1 MKDFIKEMN
10 IIDFLGIGVP
20 GCVLLLLL
28 TGDVSV
34 QGLWV
39 GIFGTTSNAL
49 VQAVFLIIG
58 GFIAGMLI
66 QEIGDF
72 IEKGLWSCR
81 NLDPKTYAAR
91 SVGVERIVKELDG
104 KDTETKPLGNDAA
117 KCFFGIL
124 GAVVVL
130 YGALALLVPA
140 ISVAC
145 MVQNSR
151 DIEQALKS
159 TGGELQL
166 PFVVAMCAAVI
177 CAACYAWG
185 IGDEAINLDLIR
197 YSNPYI
203 QTHLV
208 DRGNASRRTLYDGFR
223 FVMRNLVIVLAIVN
237 LVSLWQPIGLYQKL
251 AVRLCAD
258 PNALPENLRYL
269 AWLVCA
275 VVFVMLV
282 RWFHYAMLRYKYCFE
297 DFLLLQEIERQKEK
311 QAEVDKKQAVDKIRV
326 ELSGNMV
333 TRNR

>member
-72 IEKGLWSCR
+72 IEKGVWSCR

-91 SVGVERIVKELDG
+91 SVGVERIIKELDG
-104 KDTETKPLGNDAA
+104 KDTETKPLGYDPA

-124 GAVVVL
+124 GAVVVI

-140 ISVAC
+140 ISTAC
-145 MVQNSR
+145 KVQNNSEIDR
-151 DIEQALKS
+151 ALMS
-159 TGGELQL
+159 TGGELLL
-166 PFVVAMCAAVI
+166 PLGFALCGAGI
-177 CAACYAWG
+177 CALCYTWR
-185 IGDEAINLDLIR
+185 IGKEAEKLDKIR

-237 LVSLWQPIGLYQKL
+237 VISLWHPIGLYQKL
-251 AVRLCAD
+251 AVKLCTD
-258 PNALPENLRYL
+258 PNVLPENLRYL
-269 AWLVCA
+269 TWLVCA
-275 VVFVMLV
+275 VVLVMLI

-297 DFLLLQEIERQKEK
+297 DFLLIREEK
-311 QAEVDKKQAVDKIRV
+311 KK
-326 ELSGNMV
+326 
-333 TRNR
+333 T

>member
-20 GCVLLLLL
+20 GCTLLLLL

-34 QGLWV
+34 QGLWI

-49 VQAVFLIIG
+49 VQAVFLIVG

-91 SVGVERIVKELDG
+91 SVGVNRLVKELEGQDA
-104 KDTETKPLGNDAA
+104 ETKPLGYDPG
-117 KCFFGIL
+117 KYFFGVL
-124 GAVVVL
+124 GAGVVL

-145 MVQNSR
+145 MLQNNS
-151 DIEQALKS
+151 DVELALQS
-159 TGGELQL
+159 VGGELML
-166 PFVVAMCAAVI
+166 PFGLMICSGVI
-177 CAACYAWG
+177 CALCYTWG
-185 IGDEAINLDLIR
+185 IGKEAEKLDIIR
-197 YSNPYI
+197 FSNPYI

-223 FVMRNLVIVLAIVN
+223 FVMRNLVIVLSIVN
-237 LVSLWQPIGLYQKL
+237 VVSLWQPIGLYQKL
-251 AVRLCAD
+251 AVKLCAD
-258 PNALPENLRYL
+258 PNALPENLCYL

-297 DFLLLQEIERQKEK
+297 DFLLLQEIERKKEK
-311 QAEVDKKQAVDKIRV
+311 QAEDENKQKADQIRIV
-326 ELSGNMV
+326 VSGSV
-333 TRNR
+333 ATRK